1 MTAVSMS
8 SCLALYGEKISVLDF
23 DHQGHAPKGCFDRSK
38 YPLSNIERY
47 KKRISLIEGILNKEF
62 KKHGKILSRISGS

>member
-8 SCLALYGEKISVLDF
+8 SYLALYGEKISVLDF

-38 YPLSNIERY
+38 YPLSMTDTIQLVINGTGIE
-47 KKRISLIEGILNKEF
+47 
-62 KKHGKILSRISGS
+62 KI